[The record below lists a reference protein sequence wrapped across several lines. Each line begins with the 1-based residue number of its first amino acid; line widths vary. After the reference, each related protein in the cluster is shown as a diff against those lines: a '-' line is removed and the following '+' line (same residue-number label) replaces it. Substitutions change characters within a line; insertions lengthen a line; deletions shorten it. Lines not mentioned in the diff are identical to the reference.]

1 LCGSRFYYTI
11 IYIFDLRKLMLFII
25 ADLFK
30 ITIENIKAGEVSS
43 CLLLVYINYN

>member
-1 LCGSRFYYTI
+1 
-11 IYIFDLRKLMLFII
+11 MLFII

-43 CLLLVYINYN
+43 YLLLVYINYN